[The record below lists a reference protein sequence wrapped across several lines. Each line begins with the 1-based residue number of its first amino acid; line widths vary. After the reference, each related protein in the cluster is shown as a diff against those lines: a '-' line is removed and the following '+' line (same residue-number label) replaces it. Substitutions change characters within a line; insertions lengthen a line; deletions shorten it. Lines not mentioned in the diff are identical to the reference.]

1 MLSLFRSLLPRFL
14 CPSAFL
20 LLLSISLSFFLTTL
34 AKNGRTK
41 ALIAKTRMDGPSEP
55 ASKHWV
61 EKCKSAGRWT
71 PPTRDRDP
79 QANPVLYL
87 KKKKASLWRPN
98 MSPKVPH
105 GFYITGFSTS
115 QKWHLKPPTKLKTP
129 ALKPRTI
136 VTHSLC
142 HSGVGLEKKTGSR
155 MELSRCFVPSG

>member
-1 MLSLFRSLLPRFL
+1 MTLKSPDDVLSTCPQAHPNTRGPSACGVILEHPSFLMLSLFRSLPPPPFL

-20 LLLSISLSFFLTTL
+20 LLLSICFSFFITTL
-34 AKNGRTK
+34 AKNGRAK

-61 EKCKSAGRWT
+61 EECKSAGRWT

-105 GFYITGFSTS
+105 SFYITGFSTS
-115 QKWHLKPPTKLKTP
+115 
-129 ALKPRTI
+129 
-136 VTHSLC
+136 
-142 HSGVGLEKKTGSR
+142 
-155 MELSRCFVPSG
+155 

>member
-1 MLSLFRSLLPRFL
+1 MTLKSPDDVLSTCPQAHPNTRGPSACGVILEHPSFLMLSLFRSLPPPPFL

-20 LLLSISLSFFLTTL
+20 LLLSICFSFFITTL
-34 AKNGRTK
+34 AKNGRAK

-61 EKCKSAGRWT
+61 EECKRAGRRT

-105 GFYITGFSTS
+105 SFYITGFSTS
-115 QKWHLKPPTKLKTP
+115 
-129 ALKPRTI
+129 
-136 VTHSLC
+136 
-142 HSGVGLEKKTGSR
+142 
-155 MELSRCFVPSG
+155 